1 MLDSL
6 PEASLG
12 FRSILLQICFV
23 NQAFLGH
30 QFFQVQGRNQALEQ
44 MFNIYGKTIKRQ
56 GQFYPAFAVCCYPAD
71 LLIKQKAVLELL

>member
-23 NQAFLGH
+23 NQAFLEF
-30 QFFQVQGRNQALEQ
+30 QFFHVQGS
-44 MFNIYGKTIKRQ
+44 YH
-56 GQFYPAFAVCCYPAD
+56 AFLVKKDFSYYF
-71 LLIKQKAVLELL
+71 VLVDFSRRIFIGIIRWCVAN